1 MCGVFRFKQQRHST
15 GFPAESD
22 QSGQSG
28 RFHGLARD
36 LPHPQRMSR
45 LHWFVSALLLLL
57 VATPSIANAA
67 DPSRDGF
74 ASHIRTTDDR
84 LRRLLEQG
92 TRTSPTLRTLVH
104 RLLDSDVVVY
114 LWCEGSSPAIPD
126 GRLTFVSS
134 VGGRRYVV
142 VRLVRLA
149 SRERQIA
156 ILAHELQH
164 AVEIA
169 DAPDVIDH
177 ASLEHE
183 YRRIGYVSAGSMAE
197 AISFDTTAAVQAGIS
212 VLREVMLADD

>member
-1 MCGVFRFKQQRHST
+1 MCGVFRSKKPGHCS
-15 GFPAESD
+15 GFRPKAISLAEHAVF
-22 QSGQSG
+22 QI
-28 RFHGLARD
+28 LARA
-36 LPHPQRMSR
+36 LPYPERMSR
-45 LHWFVSALLLLL
+45 FHWFAFALLLLL

-67 DPSRDGF
+67 DPSRGGLG
-74 ASHIRTTDDR
+74 SHIRTTDDR

-92 TRTSPTLRTLVH
+92 TRTSPTFRALVH

-114 LWCEGSSPAIPD
+114 LWCEGTDPARPD

-156 ILAHELQH
+156 ILAHELRH

-183 YRRIGYVSAGSMAE
+183 YRRIGYVSAGTLE
-197 AISFDTTAAVQAGIS
+197 DAISFDTNAAVQTGIS
-212 VLREVMLADD
+212 VLREVMVADD